1 MNMHLI
7 QLKKPQA
14 QNPHKEDAMKKKKET
29 IDDLMEKLKKPHTQ
43 KEYKDIHRAIKC
55 ILRKDF
61 IRYISISLISL
72 LISITALIVQLLK

>member
-1 MNMHLI
+1 MHLI

-43 KEYKDIHRAIKC
+43 KEYKDIHRAIK
-55 ILRKDF
+55 RKDF